1 MRRLGGAVAAI
12 VVGLAVL
19 GAVGTTAK
27 PARVTTG
34 TLVLLADG
42 RFDPHTLPRG
52 RFAPID
58 FRGRIDLSAKRGAA
72 LPALRRVVLD
82 IDRDGRLA
90 AGGLATCAVEQIAD
104 ASSEEARRRC
114 ASAQVGSGRMVVLV
128 SLLGVNLRAG
138 SPLSL
143 FNGPR
148 QRGMP
153 TILAHVRVAVPLPET
168 LTFVIPIE
176 RRKGNYAYRALVDLP
191 EIAGGLGA
199 ITHLDFALGRRY
211 RVGGTQRS
219 YLAARCSRE
228 KIDVHGRFSFADGTI
243 IEGTVER
250 PCFTR

>member
-1 MRRLGGAVAAI
+1 MRRLGGAAAAI
-12 VVGLAVL
+12 VIGLAVL
-19 GAVGTTAK
+19 GAVGTAAK

-42 RFDPHTLPRG
+42 RFDPRTLPRT
-52 RFAPID
+52 RFAPIEL
-58 FRGRIDLSAKRGAA
+58 RGRVDLAAKDGAS

-90 AGGLATCAVEQIAD
+90 AAGLATCTVEQVAG
-104 ASSEEARRRC
+104 ASSAVARQRC
-114 ASAQVGSGRMVVLV
+114 GAAQIGSGRMVVLV
-128 SLLGVNLRAG
+128 SLLGVSLRTG
-138 SPLSL
+138 SPLTL

-148 QRGMP
+148 QKGMP
-153 TILAHVRVAVPLPET
+153 TILAHVRVAAPMPET
-168 LTFVIPIE
+168 LTFLIPIE

-211 RVGGTQRS
+211 RVGGTQHS

-250 PCFTR
+250 PCFVR